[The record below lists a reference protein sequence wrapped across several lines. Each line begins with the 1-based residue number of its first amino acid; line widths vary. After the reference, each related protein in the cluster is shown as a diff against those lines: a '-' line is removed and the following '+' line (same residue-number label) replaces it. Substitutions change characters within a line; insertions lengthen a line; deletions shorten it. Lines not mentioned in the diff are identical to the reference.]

1 MKGGGGGAGMVEVEG
16 GGGGGGG
23 GAGLMVVVGLPRL
36 ECERSAQ
43 HRLYYTEDDSMH
55 TLPLA

>member
-16 GGGGGGG
+16 EGGGG

>member
-1 MKGGGGGAGMVEVEG
+1 MVEVEG

-23 GAGLMVVVGLPRL
+23 GAGLMVVVDLPRL

>member
-1 MKGGGGGAGMVEVEG
+1 MVEVEG
-16 GGGGGGG
+16 EGGGG
-23 GAGLMVVVGLPRL
+23 GAGLMLVVGLPRL

-43 HRLYYTEDDSMH
+43 HRLYYTEDDSKH

>member
-16 GGGGGGG
+16 EGGGG
-23 GAGLMVVVGLPRL
+23 GAGLMLVVGLPRL